1 MPTFTI
7 ETAHDVPVYRLRS
20 YEADTVDKA
29 CRLAVD
35 DGDWS
40 IRKISHD
47 TPGETFVSG
56 ICEGTGA
63 PHSARSLPVPSQ
75 YGDTMRRKARHF
87 EVLLG
92 LLKLFAAADPAAP
105 ELALWR
111 QRAVSAIAKAEAMM
125 AAARDPK
132 GSDRHA

>member
-7 ETAHDVPVYRLRS
+7 ETAHDVPVYRLRT

-35 DGDWS
+35 DNDWS

-56 ICEGTGA
+56 IWEGSGA
-63 PHSARSLPVPSQ
+63 PHSARNLPIPSQ
-75 YGDTMRRKARHF
+75 YGESMRRKSQHF

-92 LLKLFAAADPAAP
+92 LLKMFAAADPAAP
-105 ELALWR
+105 ELGLWR
-111 QRAVSAIAKAEAMM
+111 QRAVSAIAKAEAIM
-125 AAARDPK
+125 AGARDPD
-132 GSDRHA
+132 GSDRDA

>member
-1 MPTFTI
+1 MPIFTI

-29 CRLAVD
+29 CRLAVED
-35 DGDWS
+35 EDWS

-47 TPGETFVSG
+47 TPAKPSSAASG
-56 ICEGTGA
+56 RNRRSPLGA
-63 PHSARSLPVPSQ
+63 QPAGSLQ

-92 LLKLFAAADPAAP
+92 LLKIFTAADPAAP

-111 QRAVSAIAKAEAMM
+111 RRAVSAIAGVEAIM

-132 GSDRHA
+132 GSERDA